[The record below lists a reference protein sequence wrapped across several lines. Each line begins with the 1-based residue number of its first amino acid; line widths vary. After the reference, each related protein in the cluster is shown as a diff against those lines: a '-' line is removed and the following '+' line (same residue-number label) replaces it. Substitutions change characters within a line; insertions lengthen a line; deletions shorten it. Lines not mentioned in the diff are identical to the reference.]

1 MDYKKLLF
9 NIDIPSGHNPAG
21 GMLLVSEPFLH
32 EEYFNHAVIIL
43 ADYQKGGT
51 AMGVVLNNE
60 SRYSLQELISDVM
73 VETPIPVFSGGP
85 LADDHLFFLHT
96 LGDLIP
102 DTHPVCDGL
111 WIGGDFD
118 AMRRILNDGYPIEG
132 NLRFFLGYSGWSENQ
147 LDGELHNNV
156 WAVTSA
162 PDPHA
167 LLRGSGDAFWHET
180 VRSMGGDYRGWL
192 YHPRD
197 PMNN

>member
-118 AMRRILNDGYPIEG
+118 AMRRILNDGYPIEEISDSSSDIADG
-132 NLRFFLGYSGWSENQ
+132 VRTSLMANFATMCGLSPARPIHMPSCVAVEMLSGMKRYAPWVAIIVGGYTIP
-147 LDGELHNNV
+147 
-156 WAVTSA
+156 VT
-162 PDPHA
+162 
-167 LLRGSGDAFWHET
+167 R
-180 VRSMGGDYRGWL
+180 
-192 YHPRD
+192 
-197 PMNN
+197 